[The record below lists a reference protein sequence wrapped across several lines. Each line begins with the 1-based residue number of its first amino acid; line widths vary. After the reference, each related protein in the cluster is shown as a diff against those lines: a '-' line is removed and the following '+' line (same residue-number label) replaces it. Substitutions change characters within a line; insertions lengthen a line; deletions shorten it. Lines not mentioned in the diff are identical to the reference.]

1 MRAYEEGV
9 TQWERF
15 YYTEATA
22 SFKKAI
28 AADTMFAVAWGR
40 LALLHLYTSDEASA
54 RRESAH
60 ALALSSKTTERE
72 QLLIRVWY
80 YRIMY
85 DNAHAV
91 AAAESL
97 IALYPK
103 EPEAYLLRGQLYEQ
117 EKNLEA
123 AVSMY
128 ERSVAADTGFALGV
142 MSLGY
147 AYSNLAEQDKAVSY
161 MQRYIRMA
169 PDAADP
175 RASYADILLRAGR
188 YGEALEQYRASL
200 TLKPDYWYSVRQIGG
215 VYAVFGRL
223 REAGREFDRSLEMI
237 PSGPSTN
244 ALRLRLE
251 GYLDVQRGAYEETV
265 RKSKEAIAID
275 SSILGSAFNLTLA
288 LAKLKRFPE
297 AEEYIR
303 RSLDELRQK
312 NLSDSPTM
320 QAYHLMRARV
330 LTENRQ
336 FDEAVQACK
345 SALEYS
351 SPQMRGSVYSQLAR
365 TYLASGQ
372 YESALDAVEGAL
384 GVNPNAPDAL
394 LVLVKVYH
402 ERGDRRMVTEV
413 GQRLRDLWNNAD
425 PDFLPLIETPSIAG
439 HTAEEHRHLVSFRI
453 PDVCAPRPTSARVS
467 RQVPT
472 RCARRLLSP
481 PREREHDF

>member
-1 MRAYEEGV
+1 MIRTILNTVLLAILGVMVGGCATPPQWSTASPDALRAYEEGV
-9 TQWERF
+9 THWERF
-15 YYTEATA
+15 YYAEAAT

-40 LALLHLYTSDEASA
+40 LALVHLNSADEVSA

-60 ALALSSKTTERE
+60 ALALSSRTTERE
-72 QLLIRVWY
+72 QLLIRLWY

-85 DNAHAV
+85 DNTH
-91 AAAESL
+91 AAAAADSL

-103 EPEAYLLRGQLYEQ
+103 EPEAFLLRGQLYEQ

-123 AVSMY
+123 SVRMY

-147 AYSNLAEQDKAVSY
+147 AYSNLGEQDKAVSY

-175 RASYADILLRAGR
+175 RASYADILVRAGR
-188 YGEALEQYRASL
+188 YDDALEQYRASL
-200 TLKPDYWYSVRQIGG
+200 SLKPDYWYSVRQIGG
-215 VYAVFGRL
+215 VYAVLGRL
-223 REAGREFDRSLEMI
+223 REAGREFERSLDMI

-251 GYLDVQRGAYEETV
+251 GYLDVQRGAYEEAV
-265 RKSKEAIAID
+265 RKCKESIAID
-275 SSILGSAFNLTLA
+275 SSVLGSAYNLTFA

-303 RSLDELRQK
+303 QSLAELQQK
-312 NLSDSPTM
+312 HLSDSPTM
-320 QAYHLMRARV
+320 QGYHLMRARE
-330 LTENRQ
+330 LTENRR
-336 FDEAVQACK
+336 FDEAEQACR

-351 SPQMRGSVYSQLAR
+351 SPQMRGAVYGQLAR
-365 TYLASGQ
+365 TYFASGQ

-394 LVLVKVYH
+394 MVLAKVYN
-402 ERGDRRMVTEV
+402 EQGDRRMVIEV
-413 GQRLRDLWNNAD
+413 GQRLTELWKNAD
-425 PDFLPLIETPSIAG
+425 PDFLPLVE
-439 HTAEEHRHLVSFRI
+439 L
-453 PDVCAPRPTSARVS
+453 C
-467 RQVPT
+467 
-472 RCARRLLSP
+472 RLLST
-481 PREREHDF
+481 PRKHSGT